1 MSNPFD
7 VSVELRGTNRVANQL
22 RAMAS
27 AHPDQT
33 DPIIGKHAKWQ
44 AKQLRNKAYPPE
56 LPGQVYVR
64 THNLK
69 RRFRAR
75 RVKKGVHIVMNRQSY
90 AVWVIKKG
98 MQATK
103 FFGKYPPGHRGR
115 WWTIDDQVQKNAPT
129 LTKKLAAML
138 EDLMRKQKD

>member
-1 MSNPFD
+1 MSNPFN

-27 AHPDQT
+27 AHPDKT

-44 AKQLRNKAYPPE
+44 SRQLRRKRYPPE
-56 LPGQVYVR
+56 LPGQKYIR
-64 THNLK
+64 TGNLG

-90 AVWVIKKG
+90 AVWVVKKG
-98 MQATK
+98 MQNTK
-103 FFGKYPPGHRGR
+103 YHLGR
-115 WWTIDDQVQKNAPT
+115 WWTIDDEVQKNAPT